1 MALQELGS
9 LVYTVL
15 HCNIVAPSNAQ
26 ATQEQVNIAVWGLT
40 DFLPLRTTSPLSLE
54 PAQS

>member
-9 LVYTVL
+9 LVYRVL

-40 DFLPLRTTSPLSLE
+40 TSYHSE
-54 PAQS
+54 PHHLCL